1 VERLFAKYGGN
12 WLIVYGCLRIV
23 CDHKEDEVM
32 KEQVVIVPYD
42 SNWQA
47 EFAQIG
53 ASLRQALGEK
63 ALRIDHVGSTSIVGL
78 DAKPVID
85 VQISVSTF
93 NDLDATA
100 DALATLGYS
109 QREDNPD
116 RTKRYFREAEGMRR
130 THIHVRELGSFTE
143 QLSLLFRDYVR
154 THAHEA
160 KRYAAIKYSLAKSFR
175 HDRDRYTEEK
185 EPYIWDILR
194 SASKWSQ
201 KIGWKPG
208 ATDI

>member
-1 VERLFAKYGGN
+1 
-12 WLIVYGCLRIV
+12 
-23 CDHKEDEVM
+23 M

-85 VQISVSTF
+85 IQISIATF
-93 NDLDATA
+93 NELHAISDP
-100 DALATLGYS
+100 LAALGYA

-116 RTKRYFREAEGMRR
+116 LTKRYFREAEGMRR

-143 QLSLLFRDYVR
+143 QVSLLFRDYVR

-160 KRYAAIKYSLAKSFR
+160 KRYAAVKHSLAKSLR

-201 KIGWKPG
+201 KIGWKAG
-208 ATDI
+208 ASDV